1 MNHFGGKEIAQID
14 AGEIKALVNNRV
26 PEDQHLDYKQ
36 VPWEGTDAGREL
48 LHDVTAMANAEG
60 GYLVVGLGTNKV
72 GGQKETE
79 MPTGNIP
86 TYRLT
91 CKPKQVQSG
100 RIDTSDLHLRA
111 ILTETDHLRP
121 HGFGFRGVREISST
135 PTGIKGSGV
144 YSELEVIL
152 EEDGYFELRCPL
164 ESALFQWRRR
174 ESGYPNENWLYPY
187 AVVELPISFL
197 RTARRVYDHAG
208 NSSDTEIQQQFR
220 SLKGFLLVDGHPGNP
235 LFGENVRRFEEKD
248 LIGETYVEPPGFSP
262 EQVAEKLILEVY
274 NSFELS
280 TPPQIEEAWSN

>member
-1 MNHFGGKEIAQID
+1 
-14 AGEIKALVNNRV
+14 
-26 PEDQHLDYKQ
+26 
-36 VPWEGTDAGREL
+36 
-48 LHDVTAMANAEG
+48 
-60 GYLVVGLGTNKV
+60 
-72 GGQKETE
+72 

-91 CKPKQVQSG
+91 CKPKRVQSG
-100 RIDTSDLHLRA
+100 RIDTNDPRLRA

-121 HGFGFRGVREISST
+121 HGFGFRGVGEISST

-144 YSELEVIL
+144 YCELEVIL

-235 LFGENVRRFEEKD
+235 LFGGNVRRFEQKD
-248 LIGETYVEPPGFSP
+248 LIGETYVEPASFSP

-280 TPPQIEEAWSN
+280 IPPQIEEAWSTNPS